1 MLSKSIL
8 SINGHPPYPNG
19 LPLWGSGGFMKE
31 KFDIIQ
37 STCIPIQIDNCN
49 TDLIIPARYLASTTR
64 DPKFFGDAFM
74 HDLRFDAE
82 GNPVADFV
90 MNQPEYAE
98 APRKGV
104 HEIIVG
110 GQNWGSGS
118 SREHAAWAIAGYG
131 VRVVISSSF
140 ADIHRNNLLNCF
152 VLPVIVSK
160 EFQQELF
167 DSIAANPQTEVKV
180 DVPNQTVTNLATGN
194 SEHFDINSYKKYC
207 LMNAYDDIDFLLSNK
222 EKIEAYEEKEEVV
235 AEDLTPA
242 EEAVRV
248 EEADFQTP
256 PPAPAYVEATNEA
269 PAAEPAE
276 EVAPIEVTAHK
287 ESEPFVPKKLLPINR
302 GLASFFFLSLITLGI
317 YGLVVLA
324 KISSEINTVAT
335 RYDGRKTTNYL
346 WIYFLWG
353 WLTCGIAGLVWFH
366 CISNRIGNELQRR
379 QIPYSFG
386 ASDYWLWCVLGSFVG
401 FLPLVY
407 THKLLSAMNML
418 NADYNQKG

>member
-1 MLSKSIL
+1 
-8 SINGHPPYPNG
+8 
-19 LPLWGSGGFMKE
+19 MKE

-64 DPKFFGDAFM
+64 DPQFFGDAFM
-74 HDLRFDAE
+74 HDLRFDAD
-82 GNPVADFV
+82 GNPVKDFV

-167 DSIAANPQTEVKV
+167 DSIAADPKTEVKV
-180 DVPNQTVTNLATGN
+180 DVPNQTVTNLATGH

-222 EKIEAYEEKEEVV
+222 DKIEAFEGTLSSTLPCNEEEVP
-235 AEDLTPA
+235 AA
-242 EEAVRV
+242 EESI
-248 EEADFQTP
+248 ETNTDKQESSDTP
-256 PPAPAYVEATNEA
+256 QEVAPLHVEASNEA
-269 PAAEPAE
+269 PAEEPAE
-276 EVAPIEVTAHK
+276 EVAPIEVTAK
-287 ESEPFVPKKLLPINR
+287 ESEPFVPKKLLPIDR
-302 GLASFFFLSLITLGI
+302 SIAKFILLSLITFGI
-317 YGLVVLA
+317 YAIVVMT
-324 KISSEINTVAT
+324 KISCEINIVAT
-335 RYDGRKTTNYL
+335 QYDGRKTRNYL
-346 WIYFLWG
+346 WILFLWG
-353 WLTCGIAGLVWFH
+353 WLTLGIAFLVWH
-366 CISNRIGNELQRR
+366 HQLSNRIGNELHRR

-386 ASDYWLWCVLGSFVG
+386 ASDYWLWNVLGVWIAG
-401 FLPLVY
+401 ILPWVY
-407 THKLLSAMNML
+407 FYRLISAMNQL

>member
-1 MLSKSIL
+1 
-8 SINGHPPYPNG
+8 
-19 LPLWGSGGFMKE
+19 MKE

-64 DPKFFGDAFM
+64 DPQFFGDAFM
-74 HDLRFDAE
+74 HDLRFDAD
-82 GNPVADFV
+82 GNPVKDFV

-167 DSIAANPQTEVKV
+167 DSIAADPKTEVKV
-180 DVPNQTVTNLATGN
+180 DVPNQTVTNLATGH

-222 EKIEAYEEKEEVV
+222 EKIEAFEETLSSTLPCNEEEIP
-235 AEDLTPA
+235 AA
-242 EEAVRV
+242 EESI
-248 EEADFQTP
+248 ETNTDKQESSDTP
-256 PPAPAYVEATNEA
+256 QEVAPLHVEASNEA
-269 PAAEPAE
+269 PAEEPAE
-276 EVAPIEVTAHK
+276 EVAPIEVTAK

-302 GLASFFFLSLITLGI
+302 GLAEFFLLSMITLGI
-317 YGLVVLA
+317 YGIVVLA
-324 KISSEINTVAT
+324 QISSEINTVAT

-346 WIYFLWG
+346 WVFFLWG
-353 WLTCGIAGLVWFH
+353 WLTGGIAYFVWFH
-366 CISNRIGNELQRR
+366 KLSNRIGNELQRR
-379 QIPYSFG
+379 KIPDSFG
-386 ASDYWLWCVLGSFVG
+386 ASDYWLWCVLGACVG

-407 THKLLSAMNML
+407 IHKLLSAMNQL

>member
-1 MLSKSIL
+1 MA
-8 SINGHPPYPNG
+8 
-19 LPLWGSGGFMKE
+19 KE

-180 DVPNQTVTNLATGN
+180 DVPNQTVTNLATGH

-222 EKIEAYEEKEEVV
+222 DKIEAYEGQGVAS
-235 AEDLTPA
+235 AEDA
-242 EEAVRV
+242 AVV
-248 EEADFQTP
+248 EETDFQE
-256 PPAPAYVEATNEA
+256 PAAPTYVEATNEV
-269 PAAEPAE
+269 PVEEPAE
-276 EVAPIEVTAHK
+276 EVAPIEVTTHH

-302 GLASFFFLSLITLGI
+302 GLAKFFLLSMVTLGI
-317 YGLVVLA
+317 YGIVVLTQ
-324 KISSEINTVAT
+324 ISSEINTVAT

-346 WIYFLWG
+346 WFFFLWG
-353 WLTCGIAGLVWFH
+353 WLTGGIAFLVWFH
-366 CISNRIGNELQRR
+366 NLSNRIGNELQRR
-379 QIPYSFG
+379 QIPYSFS

-407 THKLLSAMNML
+407 THKLLTAMNML